1 MRAPV
6 RAALATA
13 LFTAVLFFL
22 VGGAFYA
29 GYLTARVGA
38 PVPLVG
44 SLPLPPGVA
53 PSRARQASPEELRDR
68 LGIVNEAWRIVN
80 DEYYDPAKLDRERL
94 SYAAIRGILEALGDS
109 HTTFADPQRARQQ
122 EDDIR
127 GGFDGIGISVEIK
140 DGRLLIARVI
150 DDSPA
155 LAAGLRVGDAITRID
170 DEELQAP
177 TLDRIVG
184 RIRGPRGSQ
193 VRLTIERPGLTGALQ
208 IAVTRG
214 EIKTSAVKARLL
226 PGNVAYLQLPS
237 FSGSASR
244 DMVEQL
250 KQVLDSRPVGLV
262 VDLRNNPGGL
272 LQGAVDVASQFLDD
286 GVVLY
291 EQRREGEP
299 MPFYARRGGVATQVP
314 MVVLVNH
321 GSASAAEI
329 VAGALQDRGRA
340 VLVGESTYGKD
351 SVQNVHQLSD
361 RSSLRVTAARWFTPL
376 RQQIA
381 GRGLTPDIVVQ
392 PSEDDRRAGRDP
404 QLDVAADY
412 LRTRLARAG

>member
-1 MRAPV
+1 MRTPA
-6 RAALATA
+6 RAAVGTA
-13 LFTAVLFFL
+13 LFTAVLLLL
-22 VGGAFYA
+22 VGTAFYA
-29 GYLTARVGA
+29 GYVTARVGA

-44 SLPLPPGVA
+44 SLPLPPGLA
-53 PSRARQASPEELRDR
+53 ATRGRAASADELRAR
-68 LGIVNEAWRIVN
+68 LGVIDEAWRIVN
-80 DEYYDPAKLDRERL
+80 DEYYDPAKLDGPRL
-94 SYAAIRGILEALGDS
+94 SYAAIRGILDALGDS

-127 GGFDGIGISVEIK
+127 GGFDGIGISVEVR
-140 DGRLLIARVI
+140 DGRLLVTRVI
-150 DDSPA
+150 EDSPA

-170 DEELQAP
+170 DEEVRAP
-177 TLDRIVG
+177 TLDAIVR

-193 VRLTIERPGLTGALQ
+193 VRLAIDRQGSGVIQ
-208 IAVTRG
+208 VAVTRR
-214 EIKTSAVKARLL
+214 EIKTATVRSRTL
-226 PGNVAYLQLPS
+226 PGNVAYVQLPS

-244 DMVEQL
+244 DMVDQL
-250 KQVLDSRPVGLV
+250 KQVLETQPVGLV

-291 EQRREGEP
+291 EQRRDGDP

-381 GRGLTPDIVVQ
+381 GRGLTPDIVVL
-392 PSEDDRRAGRDP
+392 PSDDDRRAGRDP
-404 QLDVAADY
+404 QLDRAADY

>member
-1 MRAPV
+1 MRTPV
-6 RAALATA
+6 RAAVGTA
-13 LFTAVLFFL
+13 LFTAVLFLL
-22 VGGAFYA
+22 VGVAFYA
-29 GYLTARVGA
+29 GYVTARVGA

-44 SLPLPPGVA
+44 SLPLPPGVVA
-53 PSRARQASPEELRDR
+53 ARTRAADLDEMRDR
-68 LGIVNEAWRIVN
+68 LGVVLETWRIVN
-80 DEYYDPAKLDRERL
+80 DEYYDAAKLDGQRL
-94 SYAAIRGILEALGDS
+94 SYAAIRGLLEALGDT

-122 EDDIR
+122 QDEIR

-140 DGRLLIARVI
+140 DGRLLIARVL
-150 DDSPA
+150 DESPA

-170 DEELQAP
+170 DEDVRDP
-177 TLDRIVG
+177 SLDAIVR

-193 VRLTIERPGLTGALQ
+193 VRLTVDRPGGAPLL

-214 EIKTSAVKARLL
+214 EIKTSAVRTRTL
-226 PGNVAYLQLPS
+226 PGNVAYVQLTS
-237 FSGSASR
+237 FSSSAAR
-244 DMVEQL
+244 DLADQL
-250 KQVLDSRPVGLV
+250 KQLLEDRPVGLV

-272 LQGAVDVASQFLDD
+272 LQGAVEVASQFLDD

-299 MPFYARRGGVATQVP
+299 MAFYARRGGLATRIP
-314 MVVLVNH
+314 MVVLVNR

-340 VLVGESTYGKD
+340 VLVGESTFGKD

-381 GRGLTPDIVVQ
+381 GRGLTPDILVQ
-392 PSEDDRRAGRDP
+392 SSDDDRRAGRDP
-404 QLDVAADY
+404 QLERAADY
-412 LRTRLARAG
+412 LRTRLARAE

>member
-1 MRAPV
+1 MRTPV
-6 RAALATA
+6 RSAVGTA

-22 VGGAFYA
+22 VGTAFYA
-29 GYLTARVGA
+29 GYVTARVGA
-38 PVPLVG
+38 PVPVVG

-53 PSRARQASPEELRDR
+53 PARTRAASAEEARER
-68 LGIVNEAWRIVN
+68 LGVVNEAWRIVN
-80 DEYYDPAKLDRERL
+80 DEYYDAAKLDGPRL
-94 SYAAIRGILEALGDS
+94 SYAAIRGILDALGDS

-127 GGFDGIGISVEIK
+127 GGFDGIGISVEVK

-150 DDSPA
+150 EDSPA
-155 LAAGLRVGDAITRID
+155 LAAGLRVGDAIVRID
-170 DEELQAP
+170 DEEVREP
-177 TLDRIVG
+177 TLDGIVR

-193 VRLTIERPGLTGALQ
+193 VRLTLERQGSGPLQ
-208 IAVTRG
+208 ILVTRG

-226 PGNVAYLQLPS
+226 PGNVAYVQLPS

-244 DMVEQL
+244 DLTEQL
-250 KQVLDSRPVGLV
+250 KQLLESQPVGLV

-291 EQRREGEP
+291 EQRREGDP
-299 MPFYARRGGVATQVP
+299 MPFYARKGGVATRVP
-314 MVVLVNH
+314 LVVLVNR

-340 VLVGESTYGKD
+340 VLVGEATYGKD

-381 GRGLTPDIVVQ
+381 GRGLTPDIVV
-392 PSEDDRRAGRDP
+392 PGSDEDRRAGRDP
-404 QLDVAADY
+404 QLERAADY